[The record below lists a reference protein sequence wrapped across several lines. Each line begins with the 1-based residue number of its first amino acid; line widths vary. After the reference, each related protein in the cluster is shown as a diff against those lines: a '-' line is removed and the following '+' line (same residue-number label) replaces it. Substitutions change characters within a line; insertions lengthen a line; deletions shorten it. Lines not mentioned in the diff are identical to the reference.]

1 MGLTKYY
8 EEICER
14 YPILTK
20 EQEDAQLQVYFSK
33 TATPAAKAKARDI
46 LICSNLRYVFKRA
59 KKYSRGNVEQFEDL
73 IAAGNE
79 GLLAGLDKFDPQSGV
94 RLLTYAGWW
103 VMQRQLKEMSRW
115 RLVALPAQK
124 QQLATKIKKFVESKD
139 AMPTLSELREEFPN
153 ASVKDLRELSK
164 TQYITFYLDNMKDA
178 DMPIVNPI
186 DQLVD
191 ELENDSLLKA
201 IDALPYP
208 DNQIVKLS
216 YGIIDGVEM
225 KPAEVVKALAD
236 PKYNQAYV
244 KRSLSKSM
252 ELLRDTMEDGYGQTV
267 TSGYEVPSNPLGYIE
282 NDLSW

>member
-8 EEICER
+8 EEICDR

-20 EQEDAQLQVYFSK
+20 EQEDAQLQIYFST
-33 TATPAAKAKARDI
+33 TASRAAKAKARDT
-46 LICSNLRYVFKRA
+46 LICSNLRYVFKKA

-79 GLLAGLDKFDPQSGV
+79 GLLAGLDKFDPSSGV

-124 QQLATKIKKFVESKD
+124 QQLATKIKKFVEAKD
-139 AMPTLSELREEFPN
+139 SVPSLAELREEFPN
-153 ASVKDLRELSK
+153 ASIKDLRELSK
-164 TQYITFYLDNMKDA
+164 TQYITFYLDNMKET
-178 DMPIVNPI
+178 DMPIVHPI

-191 ELENDSLLKA
+191 ELENNSLLKA
-201 IDALPYP
+201 IEELPYP
-208 DNQIVKLS
+208 DSQIVKMS
-216 YGIIDGVEM
+216 YGLIDGVEM
-225 KPAEVVKALAD
+225 KPAEIVKALAD
-236 PKYNQAYV
+236 SRYNQAYV

-252 ELLRDTMEDGYGQTV
+252 ELLRETMEDGYGQTV
-267 TSGYEVPSNPLGYIE
+267 TSGYDAPSNPLGYIE

>member
-8 EEICER
+8 EEICDR

-20 EQEDAQLQVYFSK
+20 EQEDAQLQIYFST
-33 TATPAAKAKARDI
+33 TASRAAKAKARDT
-46 LICSNLRYVFKRA
+46 LICSNLRYVFKKA

-79 GLLAGLDKFDPQSGV
+79 GLLAGLDKFDPSSGV

-124 QQLATKIKKFVESKD
+124 QQLATKIKKFVEAKD
-139 AMPTLSELREEFPN
+139 SVPSLAELREEFPN
-153 ASVKDLRELSK
+153 ASIKDLRELSK
-164 TQYITFYLDNMKDA
+164 TQYITFYLDNMKET
-178 DMPIVNPI
+178 DMPIVHPI

-191 ELENDSLLKA
+191 ELENNSLLKA
-201 IDALPYP
+201 IEELPYP
-208 DNQIVKLS
+208 DSQIVKMS

-225 KPAEVVKALAD
+225 KPAEIVKALAD
-236 PKYNQAYV
+236 SRYNQAYV

-252 ELLRDTMEDGYGQTV
+252 ELLRETMEDGYGQTV
-267 TSGYEVPSNPLGYIE
+267 TSGYDAPSNPLGYIE

>member
-14 YPILTK
+14 YPILSK
-20 EQEDAQLQVYFSK
+20 EDENHHLAIYFSPS
-33 TATPAAKAKARDI
+33 ASAVQKAKARDI

-59 KKYSRGNVEQFEDL
+59 KKYSKGNVEQFEDL

-124 QQLATKIKKFVESKD
+124 QQLATKIKKFIESQD
-139 AMPTLSELREEFPN
+139 NMPSLSELREEFPN
-153 ASVKDLRELSK
+153 ASIKDLRELSK
-164 TQYITFYLDNMKDA
+164 TQYITFYLDNMKDT
-178 DMPIVNPI
+178 DMPIVHPI

-191 ELENDSLLKA
+191 ELENHSLLEA
-201 IDALPYP
+201 IDSLPYP
-208 DNQIVKLS
+208 DSQIVKMT

-225 KPAEVVKALAD
+225 KPAEIVKALAD

-244 KRSLSKSM
+244 KRSLIKSM
-252 ELLRDTMEDGYGQTV
+252 EILRETMEDGYGQTV
-267 TSGYEVPSNPLGYIE
+267 TSGYDDPSNPLGYIE

>member
-14 YPILTK
+14 YPILSK
-20 EQEDAQLQVYFSK
+20 EEENQHLEIYFSPS
-33 TATPAAKAKARDI
+33 ASAAQKAKARDI

-59 KKYSRGNVEQFEDL
+59 KKYSKGNVEQFEDL
-73 IAAGNE
+73 ISAGNE

-124 QQLATKIKKFVESKD
+124 QQLATKIKRYIETQAS
-139 AMPTLSELREEFPN
+139 MPTLEELQEEFPN
-153 ASVKDLRELSK
+153 ASARDLCELSK
-164 TQYITFYLDNMKDA
+164 TQYITFYLDNMKETDI
-178 DMPIVNPI
+178 PIVNPI
-186 DQLVD
+186 HHLLEDM
-191 ELENDSLLKA
+191 ENDSLIKA

-208 DNQIVKLS
+208 DSQILKMS
-216 YGIIDGVEM
+216 YGLTDGVEM
-225 KPAEVVKALAD
+225 KPVEIAKVLAD

-244 KRSLSKSM
+244 KRSLIKSM
-252 ELLRDTMEDGYGQTV
+252 EILRETMEDGYGQTV
-267 TSGYEVPSNPLGYIE
+267 TSGYEEPSSPLGYIE

>member
-8 EEICER
+8 EDICER
-14 YPILTK
+14 YPILSREEENK
-20 EQEDAQLQVYFSK
+20 QLEVYFSP
-33 TATPAAKAKARDI
+33 TSTDAQKARARDT
-46 LICSNLRYVFKRA
+46 LICSNLRFVFKKA
-59 KKYSRGNVEQFEDL
+59 KRYSRGNVEQFEDL

-79 GLLAGLDKFDPQSGV
+79 GLLAGLDKFDPTSGV
-94 RLLTYAGWW
+94 RLLSYAGWW

-124 QQLATKIKKFVESKD
+124 QQLATKIKKFVETKD
-139 AMPTLSELREEFPN
+139 EMPTIDELKEEFPN

-164 TQYITFYLDNMKDA
+164 TQYITFYLDNMKETDTP
-178 DMPIVNPI
+178 MVHPI

-191 ELENDSLLKA
+191 ELENDSLLSA
-201 IDALPYP
+201 INQLPYP
-208 DNQIVKLS
+208 DNEILKMS
-216 YGIIDGVEM
+216 YGITDGVEM
-225 KPAEVVKALAD
+225 KPVEVVRELNN

-252 ELLRDTMEDGYGQTV
+252 DLLRVVMEDGYGQTT
-267 TSGYEVPSNPLGYIE
+267 TSGYDVPSSALGYIE

>member
-20 EQEDAQLQVYFSK
+20 EQEDVHLQVYFSPSSSK
-33 TATPAAKAKARDI
+33 TAKARARDI

-124 QQLATKIKKFVESKD
+124 QQLATKIKRFIEERDSI
-139 AMPTLSELREEFPN
+139 PTLAELTEEFPN
-153 ASVKDLRELSK
+153 ASIRDLRELSK
-164 TQYITFYLDNMKDA
+164 TQYITFYLDNMKDT
-178 DMPIVNPI
+178 DMPIVHPI

-216 YGIIDGVEM
+216 YGLIDGVEQ
-225 KPAEVVKALAD
+225 KPAEIVKSLGD
-236 PKYNQAYV
+236 SRYNQAYV
-244 KRSLSKSM
+244 KRSLSKSL
-252 ELLRDTMEDGYGQTV
+252 ELLRDTMEDGYGLMV
-267 TSGYEVPSNPLGYIE
+267 TSGYEAPSNPLGYIE

>member
-8 EEICER
+8 EEICDR

-20 EQEDAQLQVYFSK
+20 EQEDGHLKIYFS
-33 TATPAAKAKARDI
+33 ATSSAAAKAKARDT

-103 VMQRQLKEMSRW
+103 VMQRQLKEMSKW

-124 QQLATKIKKFVESKD
+124 QQLATKIKRFVDERD
-139 AMPTLSELREEFPN
+139 TVPTIAELREEFPN

-164 TQYITFYLDNMKDA
+164 TQYITFYLDNMKDT
-178 DMPIVNPI
+178 DMPIVHPI

-191 ELENDSLLKA
+191 ELENSSLLKA

-208 DNQIVKLS
+208 DNQIIKLS
-216 YGIIDGVEM
+216 YGLIDGVEQ
-225 KPAEVVKALAD
+225 KPVEIVKSLAD
-236 PKYNQAYV
+236 SRYNQAYV
-244 KRSLSKSM
+244 KRAIAKGL
-252 ELLRDTMEDGYGQTV
+252 EVLRETMEDGYGHTV
-267 TSGYEVPSNPLGYIE
+267 TSGYEAPSNPLGYIE

>member
-20 EQEDAQLQVYFSK
+20 EQEDAHLQVYFS
-33 TATPAAKAKARDI
+33 ATSTKAAKARARDI

-79 GLLAGLDKFDPQSGV
+79 GLLAGLDKFDPNSGV

-124 QQLATKIKKFVESKD
+124 QQLATKIKRFVEERDSV
-139 AMPTLSELREEFPN
+139 PTLAELREEFPN

-164 TQYITFYLDNMKDA
+164 TQYITFYLDNMKDT
-178 DMPIVNPI
+178 DMPIVHPI

-216 YGIIDGVEM
+216 YGIIDGVEQ
-225 KPAEVVKALAD
+225 KPAEIVKSLAD

-244 KRSLSKSM
+244 KRSLSKSL

-267 TSGYEVPSNPLGYIE
+267 TSGYEAPSNPLGYIE

>member
-8 EEICER
+8 EEISER
-14 YPILTK
+14 YPILSK
-20 EQEDAQLQVYFSK
+20 EQEDVQLRIFFSPN
-33 TATPAAKAKARDI
+33 ASASQKAKAREI

-59 KKYSRGNVEQFEDL
+59 KRYSKGNVEQFEDL

-79 GLLAGLDKFDPQSGV
+79 GLLAGLDKFDPDSGV

-124 QQLATKIKKFVESKD
+124 QQLATKIKKFVESQD
-139 AMPTLSELREEFPN
+139 SMPSLSELREEFPN

-164 TQYITFYLDNMKDA
+164 TQYITFYLDNMKET
-178 DMPIVNPI
+178 DMPIVHPI
-186 DQLVD
+186 DQLIE
-191 ELENDSLLKA
+191 ELENESLLEA

-208 DNQIVKLS
+208 DNQIAKLA
-216 YGIIDGVEM
+216 YGLIDGVEM
-225 KPAEVVKALAD
+225 KPAEIVKSLAD
-236 PKYNQAYV
+236 PRYNQAYV
-244 KRSLSKSM
+244 KRSLSKS
-252 ELLRDTMEDGYGQTV
+252 LDILRETMEDGYGHTE
-267 TSGYEVPSNPLGYIE
+267 TSGYDVPSNPLGYIE

>member
-1 MGLTKYY
+1 
-8 EEICER
+8 
-14 YPILTK
+14 
-20 EQEDAQLQVYFSK
+20 
-33 TATPAAKAKARDI
+33 
-46 LICSNLRYVFKRA
+46 
-59 KKYSRGNVEQFEDL
+59 
-73 IAAGNE
+73 
-79 GLLAGLDKFDPQSGV
+79 
-94 RLLTYAGWW
+94 
-103 VMQRQLKEMSRW
+103 MQRQLKEMSRW

-124 QQLATKIKKFVESKD
+124 QQLATKIKRFIEERD
-139 AMPTLSELREEFPN
+139 TIPTITELREEFPN

-164 TQYITFYLDNMKDA
+164 TQYITFYLDNMKDT
-178 DMPIVNPI
+178 DMPIVHPI

-191 ELENDSLLKA
+191 ELENNSLLKA

-225 KPAEVVKALAD
+225 KPAEIAKSLAD

-244 KRSLSKSM
+244 KRALTKSL
-252 ELLRDTMEDGYGQTV
+252 ELLRDTMEDGYGQIV